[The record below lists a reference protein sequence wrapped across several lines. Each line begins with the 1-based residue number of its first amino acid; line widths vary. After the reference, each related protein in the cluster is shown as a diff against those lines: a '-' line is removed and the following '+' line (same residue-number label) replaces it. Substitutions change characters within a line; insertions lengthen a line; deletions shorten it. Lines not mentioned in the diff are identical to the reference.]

1 MPQGP
6 ETSADPSRAGLP
18 LQSLVR
24 PALEHDAC
32 GVGFLAELEGRPS
45 GRVLPLA
52 LTALARLGH
61 RGAVDADG
69 RTGDGAGV
77 TTQIPYAVLQP
88 DLDGSGFGQ
97 VPARDLAVGLVFLP
111 CHAEG
116 ADRAR
121 RLVAD
126 ALRSAGLGRC

>member
-1 MPQGP
+1 MQEEPRSSAGP
-6 ETSADPSRAGLP
+6 GRAGRTR
-18 LQSLVR
+18 QSLVR

-45 GRVLPLA
+45 GRVLPLT

-77 TTQIPYAVLQP
+77 TTQIPYTVLQP
-88 DLDGSGFGQ
+88 DLDGIGFGQ

-111 CHAEG
+111 RD
-116 ADRAR
+116 ADGTERAR

-126 ALRSAGLGRC
+126 AL